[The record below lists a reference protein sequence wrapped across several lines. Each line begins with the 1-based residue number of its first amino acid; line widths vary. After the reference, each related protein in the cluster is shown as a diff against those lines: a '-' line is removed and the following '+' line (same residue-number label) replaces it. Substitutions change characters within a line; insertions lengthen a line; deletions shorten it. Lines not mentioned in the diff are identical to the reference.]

1 MARKTRKTRKPSLED
16 ELQFALFRPEDI
28 RDVQL
33 DLFSEE
39 RSEDDPVM
47 YLDLFS

>member
-1 MARKTRKTRKPSLED
+1 MARKTRKTNLED
-16 ELQFALFRPEDI
+16 ELQFALFFPEEI

-33 DLFSEE
+33 DLFAEE
-39 RSEDDPVM
+39 KSKDEPAM

>member
-1 MARKTRKTRKPSLED
+1 MARKTRKPNLED
-16 ELQFALFRPEDI
+16 ELQFALFRPEEI

-33 DLFSEE
+33 DLFQEE
-39 RSEDDPVM
+39 RSKDEPAM

>member
-1 MARKTRKTRKPSLED
+1 MARKTRKTNLED

-33 DLFSEE
+33 DLFEQE
-39 RSEDDPVM
+39 RPKDEPPM

>member
-1 MARKTRKTRKPSLED
+1 MARKTRKTNLED
-16 ELQFALFRPEDI
+16 ELQFALFRPEEI

-33 DLFSEE
+33 DLFQEE
-39 RSEDDPVM
+39 RSKDEPAM